1 MNILRPVKVVYMPAY
16 DGNVEGYVK
25 DYSYSQGELDIEI
38 TTNVFE
44 SMQFDR
50 DGGED
55 SFETFFKKRG
65 GKLIT
70 GVMRFEPY

>member
-1 MNILRPVKVVYMPAY
+1 MNIQRPVKVVYMPAC
-16 DGNVEGYVK
+16 DGNVEGYVR
-25 DYSYSQGELDIEI
+25 DYTYSQGQLDVDI

-50 DGGED
+50 AGGEH

-65 GKLIT
+65 GKLIS
-70 GVMRFEPY
+70 GIMRFEPL